1 MKPTDGRFSI
11 VGCRLCVVG
20 FSLEW
25 LEPMITSGTQ
35 NGLFHVIAEELSAVE
50 DRLQEPAQD
59 SGVLLSVVA
68 SYALGSGGKRIRPA
82 LLLLTARACGTDQRG
97 RIVTLASVAEMM
109 HAATLVHDDI
119 VDHSTKR
126 RGRPSAAALWGSDV
140 SVLAGDFL
148 FSRAIQLLV
157 ADGDMRILQSFA
169 DATVAMIEG
178 EVLQLQLLHDLKI
191 GDADYLRIVTGK
203 TAALMSA
210 AARAG
215 ALVAGASMATA
226 EGMAAFGLNLGIGF
240 QLVDDA
246 LDYTAREE
254 RLGKPVGSD
263 FREGKITYPLIH
275 LMRTA
280 SAEDRVAV
288 EELAKREHISDENL
302 AQLRSLVE
310 RYDSV
315 PATMRLVDDYL
326 ARARAMLEGLP
337 SSPACQ
343 SLHRLVDFVRER
355 DW

>member
-1 MKPTDGRFSI
+1 M
-11 VGCRLCVVG
+11 V
-20 FSLEW
+20 
-25 LEPMITSGTQ
+25 TSGTQ
-35 NGLFHVIAEELSAVE
+35 DGLFSVIAAELNAVE
-50 DRLQEPAQD
+50 DRLQGPTQE
-59 SGVLLSVVA
+59 SGALLSVVA

-82 LLLLTARACGTDQRG
+82 LLLLTARACGSDQTG

-119 VDHSTKR
+119 VDHSAKR

-148 FSRAIQLLV
+148 FSRAIQILV
-157 ADGDMRILQSFA
+157 ADGDIRILQAFA

-178 EVLQLQLLHDLKI
+178 EVLQLQLFRDLKI
-191 GDADYLRIVTGK
+191 GDADYLRIVSGK

-215 ALVAGASMATA
+215 ALVAAAPVATA
-226 EGMAAFGLNLGIGF
+226 EAMGTFGLNLGIGF

-280 SAEDRVAV
+280 SVEDRIAV
-288 EELAKREHISDENL
+288 EDLARREHISDEEL
-302 AQLRSLVE
+302 AQLRGLVE
-310 RYDSV
+310 RYGGV
-315 PATMRLVDDYL
+315 PATLRLVDEYL
-326 ARARAMLEGLP
+326 ARARAVLEILP
-337 SSPACQ
+337 PSPACH
-343 SLHRLVDFVRER
+343 SLLRLANFIRER

>member
-1 MKPTDGRFSI
+1 
-11 VGCRLCVVG
+11 
-20 FSLEW
+20 
-25 LEPMITSGTQ
+25 MITSGTQ
-35 NGLFHVIAEELSAVE
+35 NDLFSVIAAELSAVE
-50 DRLQEPAQD
+50 DRLQGPAQD
-59 SGVLLSVVA
+59 SGALLSVVA

-82 LLLLTARACGTDQRG
+82 LLLLTARACGTDQPG
-97 RIVTLASVAEMM
+97 RSVTLASVAEMM

-119 VDHSTKR
+119 VDHSAKR

-148 FSRAIQLLV
+148 FSRAIQILV
-157 ADGDMRILQSFA
+157 ADGEMRILQAFS

-178 EVLQLQLLHDLKI
+178 EVLQLQLLRDLKI

-203 TAALMSA
+203 TAVLMSA

-215 ALVAGASMATA
+215 ALAAVAPSSTA
-226 EGMAAFGLNLGIGF
+226 EALAAFGLNLGIGF

-280 SAEDRVAV
+280 PATDRIAV
-288 EELAKREHISDENL
+288 EDLARQEHISDEDL
-302 AQLRSLVE
+302 AQLRALVE
-310 RYDSV
+310 RYGGV

-326 ARARAMLEGLP
+326 TRAHGLLEVLP
-337 SSPACQ
+337 PSPACH

>member
-1 MKPTDGRFSI
+1 
-11 VGCRLCVVG
+11 
-20 FSLEW
+20 
-25 LEPMITSGTQ
+25 MITSGTQ
-35 NGLFHVIAEELSAVE
+35 NGLFGVVAAELSAVE

-59 SGVLLSVVA
+59 SGVLLSAVA
-68 SYALGSGGKRIRPA
+68 SYALGSGGKRVRPA
-82 LLLLTARACGTDQRG
+82 LLLLAARACGADQRG

-119 VDHSTKR
+119 VDHSAKR
-126 RGRPSAAALWGSDV
+126 RGRASAAALWGSDV

-148 FSRAIQLLV
+148 FSRAIQILV
-157 ADGDMRILQSFA
+157 ADGDTRILQAFA

-178 EVLQLQLLHDLKI
+178 EVLQLQLLRDLKI
-191 GDADYLRIVTGK
+191 SDADYLRIVTGK

-215 ALVAGASMATA
+215 ALVAAASPATA
-226 EGMAAFGLNLGIGF
+226 EAMAAFGLNLGIGF

-280 SAEDRVAV
+280 STADRVVV
-288 EELAKREHISDENL
+288 EDLARREHISDEDL
-302 AQLRSLVE
+302 AQLRGLVE
-310 RYDSV
+310 QYEGV

-326 ARARAMLEGLP
+326 ARARAPLEVLP
-337 SSPACQ
+337 PSPACDA
-343 SLHRLVDFVRER
+343 LYRLVDFVRQR

>member
-1 MKPTDGRFSI
+1 
-11 VGCRLCVVG
+11 
-20 FSLEW
+20 
-25 LEPMITSGTQ
+25 MITPRTQ
-35 NGLFHVIAEELSAVE
+35 DGLFSVIAPELSAVE

-59 SGVLLSVVA
+59 SGALLSLVA
-68 SYALGSGGKRIRPA
+68 GYALGSGGKRIRPA
-82 LLLLTARACGTDQRG
+82 LLLLAARACGADQHG
-97 RIVTLASVAEMM
+97 RVVTLASVTEMM

-157 ADGDMRILQSFA
+157 ADGDMRILQAFA
-169 DATVAMIEG
+169 DATVSMIEG
-178 EVLQLQLLHDLKI
+178 EVLQLQLLRDLKI
-191 GDADYLRIVTGK
+191 GEEDYLRIVTGK

-210 AARAG
+210 TARAG
-215 ALVAGASMATA
+215 ALVAGAPPATA
-226 EGMAAFGLNLGIGF
+226 EAMAAFGLNLGIGF

-275 LMRTA
+275 LVRTG
-280 SAEDRVAV
+280 SPPDRAV
-288 EELAKREHISDENL
+288 VEALAAREHISDEDL
-302 AQLRSLVE
+302 AQLRGLVE
-310 RYDSV
+310 RYEGV
-315 PATMRLVDDYL
+315 PATMRLVDEYL
-326 ARARAMLEGLP
+326 ARARAALEVLP
-337 SSPACQ
+337 PSPACQ
-343 SLHRLVDFVRER
+343 ALHRLVDFVRER

>member
-1 MKPTDGRFSI
+1 
-11 VGCRLCVVG
+11 
-20 FSLEW
+20 
-25 LEPMITSGTQ
+25 MITSGTQ
-35 NGLFHVIAEELSAVE
+35 NELLGVIAAELSAVE

-59 SGVLLSVVA
+59 SGVLLSAVA

-82 LLLLTARACGTDQRG
+82 LLLLAARACGADQRG

-119 VDHSTKR
+119 VDHSAKR
-126 RGRPSAAALWGSDV
+126 RGRPSAVALWGSDV

-148 FSRAIQLLV
+148 FSRAIQILV
-157 ADGDMRILQSFA
+157 ADGDIRILQAFA

-178 EVLQLQLLHDLKI
+178 EVLQLQLLRNLKI
-191 GDADYLRIVTGK
+191 GEAEYLKIVTGK

-215 ALVAGASMATA
+215 ALVAEAPPASTDA
-226 EGMAAFGLNLGIGF
+226 MAAFGLNLGIGF

-280 SAEDRVAV
+280 SAADRVVV
-288 EELAKREHISDENL
+288 EDLARREHISDEDL
-302 AQLRSLVE
+302 VQMRSLVE
-310 RYDSV
+310 RYEGV

-326 ARARAMLEGLP
+326 ARARALLEVLPP
-337 SSPACQ
+337 SSACH